1 MLYLGF
7 EQCSCLPGVNL
18 KWEKL
23 ESENSWWLFWRGF
36 WLLGYQWGKPRGAD
50 SAASQKEHILYL
62 RVTLGDG
69 QESDLPVGGKAAV
82 ARVKGL
88 EKQLCGLSLQSLV
101 TYLLQT
107 NVLLRKTSTS
117 EPEMQMKKSEK
128 RKEKVHTDQALKVSI
143 LSFFPCRWISWPA
156 SSLLCLLLSG
166 SAST

>member
-1 MLYLGF
+1 MLYVEF

-36 WLLGYQWGKPRGAD
+36 WLLEYQWGKPRGAD

>member
-1 MLYLGF
+1 MLYVEF

-18 KWEKL
+18 KWEKM

-36 WLLGYQWGKPRGAD
+36 WLLGYQWGKPHGAD

-69 QESDLPVGGKAAV
+69 QDSDLPVGGKAAV

-88 EKQLCGLSLQSLV
+88 EKHFAGYLFNLS
-101 TYLLQT
+101 YLLQT

-128 RKEKVHTDQALKVSI
+128 RKEKVHTRQALKVLI
-143 LSFFPCRWISWPA
+143 LCFFPCRWISWPA